1 MSGIPVQAEMFETGL
16 GGYLRPMTTKPMSGH
31 GPTIEK
37 PVARRLG
44 AVDGQGR
51 HENSRQSYREL
62 GCDGSDRR
70 ALVLKFFRDNHP
82 GAYTDRQVMDAIYPG
97 RGDLNLVR
105 PRITELTESG
115 HLREV
120 GSVRCSVTGR
130 MVRVSSATEETV

>member
-1 MSGIPVQAEMFETGL
+1 MNGIPVQAEMFETGP
-16 GGYLRPMTTKPMSGH
+16 GGYLRPVSQKPMPGH
-31 GPTIEK
+31 GPMPEK
-37 PVARRLG
+37 LVARRLEAIG
-44 AVDGQGR
+44 GQGR
-51 HENSRQSYREL
+51 HENSRSSYREL

-82 GAYTDRQVMDAIYPG
+82 VAYTDRQVMDAIYPG